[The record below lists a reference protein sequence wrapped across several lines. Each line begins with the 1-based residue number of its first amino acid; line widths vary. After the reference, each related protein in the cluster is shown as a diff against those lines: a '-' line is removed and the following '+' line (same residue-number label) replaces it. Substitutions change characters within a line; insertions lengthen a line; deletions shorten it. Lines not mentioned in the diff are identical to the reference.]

1 MKICFYES
9 ILGVYTLA
17 QSEKGLCG
25 IWLQGQ
31 KHEFWNAK
39 QETRI
44 IEETALMKRVKQW
57 LDAYFQGEDPKIDF
71 PLDLRGTSFQKQ
83 VWSLLLMIPYGKTM
97 TYKEI
102 AQKIAPSM
110 SCQAVGQAVG
120 HNPISIVVPC
130 HRVIAASGKLTGY
143 AGGIDKKIKLLQLE
157 KVDMKPLFVPKK
169 GEADH
174 NLENRFRADYP
185 CHSQ

>member
-1 MKICFYES
+1 MKIGFYES
-9 ILGVYTLA
+9 IFGVYTLA
-17 QSEKGLCG
+17 QSERGLCG

-39 QETRI
+39 QEAKI
-44 IEETALMKRVKQW
+44 IEETPLMKRVKQW

-110 SCQAVGQAVG
+110 SCQAVGQAV
-120 HNPISIVVPC
+120 
-130 HRVIAASGKLTGY
+130 
-143 AGGIDKKIKLLQLE
+143 
-157 KVDMKPLFVPKK
+157 
-169 GEADH
+169 
-174 NLENRFRADYP
+174 
-185 CHSQ
+185 

>member
-31 KHEFWNAK
+31 KHEWGSWI
-39 QETRI
+39 QEARI
-44 IEETALMKRVKQW
+44 IEETALLKRVKQW
-57 LDAYFQGEDPKIDF
+57 LDAYFQGEDSKIDF
-71 PLDLRGTSFQKQ
+71 PLDLQGTAFQKQ
-83 VWSLLLMIPYGKTM
+83 VWALLLTIPYGKTM

-102 AQKIAPSM
+102 AQTITPSM

-130 HRVIAASGKLTGY
+130 HRVIAVSGKLTGY
-143 AGGIDKKIKLLQLE
+143 AGGIEVKRWLLTHEGVLQ
-157 KVDMKPLFVPKK
+157 
-169 GEADH
+169 
-174 NLENRFRADYP
+174 
-185 CHSQ
+185 